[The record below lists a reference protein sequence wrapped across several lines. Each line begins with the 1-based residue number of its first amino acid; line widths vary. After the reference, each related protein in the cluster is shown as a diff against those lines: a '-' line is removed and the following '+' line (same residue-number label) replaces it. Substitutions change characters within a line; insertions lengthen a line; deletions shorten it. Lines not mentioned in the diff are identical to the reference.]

1 MCPAVDNY
9 AYQLYSQIMK
19 TFWRVFLILLGIAF
33 LIFVFPY
40 IKDVLILVIIAWLL
54 SVLLNPLVNFLEHKD
69 LRRSLAILIV
79 MVLIIAVVGFSF
91 SLIIPGII
99 RAVESLTSNLQS
111 GAISEVSVK
120 VEAFFEK
127 NFNNAELA
135 RNVTEKINEIGVK
148 LLGSLGTFFKS
159 VGSFLSSMVI
169 IPFITF
175 FLIKD
180 GRRFNRAFISKVP
193 NKYFEL
199 SLNIL
204 HKVGNQTG
212 KYIQGQA
219 IDALIVGMLSVLGLF
234 IINLV
239 FHNPI
244 PYFIFIGMLA
254 GIANL
259 IPYIGPIVGAVP
271 ALVLA
276 LFSNPPNLG
285 MVLLWIVIVFVIVQA
300 VDNAI
305 ISPMVVSKSVNMHP
319 LTVVV
324 VVIIGGNIAG
334 LIGMLF
340 AVPFTGIIK
349 VSSSQVIW
357 GLKNY
362 RLDFSPRY
370 EETLPVKSG

>member
-1 MCPAVDNY
+1 MFPAVDNY

-54 SVLLNPLVNFLEHKD
+54 SVLLSPLVNFLEHKD
-69 LRRSLAILIV
+69 LKRSLAILIV
-79 MVLIIAVVGFSF
+79 MILIIAIVGFSF

-99 RAVESLTSNLQS
+99 RAVESLTSSLQS
-111 GAISEVSVK
+111 GAIPEFSVK

-276 LFSNPPNLG
+276 LFSNPQNLG

-300 VDNAI
+300 VDNSL

-370 EETLPVKSG
+370 EETFPVKSG

>member
-1 MCPAVDNY
+1 MFPAVDNY

-33 LIFVFPY
+33 LIFLFPY

-54 SVLLNPLVNFLEHKD
+54 SVLLSPLVNFLEHKD

-120 VEAFFEK
+120 IEAFFEK

-135 RNVTEKINEIGVK
+135 RNVTEKFNEIGVK

-234 IINLV
+234 IINLA

-276 LFSNPPNLG
+276 LFSNPQNLG

-300 VDNAI
+300 IDNAI

-370 EETLPVKSG
+370 EETFPVKSG

>member
-1 MCPAVDNY
+1 MFPAVDNY

-40 IKDVLILVIIAWLL
+40 IKDVLILVVIAWLL
-54 SVLLNPLVNFLEHKD
+54 SVLLSPLVNFLEHKD
-69 LRRSLAILIV
+69 LKRSLAILIV

-111 GAISEVSVK
+111 GAISEVSIK

-127 NFNNAELA
+127 NFNNADLA
-135 RNVTEKINEIGVK
+135 KNVTEKFNEIGVK

-234 IINLV
+234 IINLA

-300 VDNAI
+300 IDNAF

-370 EETLPVKSG
+370 EATFPVKSG

>member
-1 MCPAVDNY
+1 M
-9 AYQLYSQIMK
+9 I
-19 TFWRVFLILLGIAF
+19 
-33 LIFVFPY
+33 
-40 IKDVLILVIIAWLL
+40 
-54 SVLLNPLVNFLEHKD
+54 
-69 LRRSLAILIV
+69 
-79 MVLIIAVVGFSF
+79 LIIALVGFSF

-99 RAVESLTSNLQS
+99 RAVESLTSSLQS
-111 GAISEVSVK
+111 GAIPEFSVK

-148 LLGSLGTFFKS
+148 LLGSLGAFFKS

-300 VDNAI
+300 IDNAI

-362 RLDFSPRY
+362 RLDFSPKY
-370 EETLPVKSG
+370 EETFPVKSG

>member
-1 MCPAVDNY
+1 MDNY
-9 AYQLYSQIMK
+9 AFQLYSQIMK

-40 IKDVLILVIIAWLL
+40 VKDVLILVVIAWLL
-54 SVLLNPLVNFLEHKD
+54 SVLLSPLVNFLERKD

-120 VEAFFEK
+120 IEAFFEK
-127 NFNNAELA
+127 NFNNADLA
-135 RNVTEKINEIGVK
+135 RNVTEKFNEIGVK

-276 LFSNPPNLG
+276 LFSNPQNLG
-285 MVLLWIVIVFVIVQA
+285 MVLLWIVIVFVVVQA